1 MRYRIDLAY
10 NGENYHGWQTQPN
23 APTVQETLER
33 AFSLILRQNT
43 SITGCGR
50 TDTGVHA
57 EYYVAHFDT
66 YDINGKK
73 LGDLV
78 HKMNSFLPKDIAIY
92 NIEPVDDS
100 FNARFSAVSRSY
112 RYLIHTR
119 KDPFL
124 DRSSWLVP
132 YPIDIEKMN
141 QGCEILKRYTDFAS
155 FCKAGSDNKTTICHI
170 SSAQWTQN
178 GHRIVFE
185 ITADRFL
192 RNMVRAIVGTMV
204 DLGMGKTSLEGFEDI
219 IKSHKRSS
227 AGQSVP
233 AKGLSLVDIR
243 Y

>member
-1 MRYRIDLAY
+1 MRYKLALAY

-66 YDINGKK
+66 YDINAKI
-73 LGDLV
+73 GDLV

-92 NIEPVDDS
+92 SIEPVGDD
-100 FNARFSAVSRSY
+100 FNARFSAVKRSY
-112 RYLIHTR
+112 RYWIHTR

-124 DRSSWLVP
+124 DRCSWLVP

-170 SSAQWTQN
+170 SSAQWTQDA
-178 GHRIVFE
+178 HRIKFE

-204 DLGMGKTSLEGFEDI
+204 DLGLGKTTLAEFEDI

-233 AKGLSLVDIR
+233 AKGLALVDIR

>member
-1 MRYRIDLAY
+1 MRYKLALAY

-33 AFSLILRQNT
+33 AFSVVLRQNI

-57 EYYVAHFDT
+57 EFYVAHFDT
-66 YDINGKK
+66 YDINGKI
-73 LGDLV
+73 GDLV

-92 NIEPVDDS
+92 NIEPVGDD
-100 FNARFSAVSRSY
+100 FNARFSAVKRSY
-112 RYLIHTR
+112 RYWIHTR

-155 FCKAGSDNKTTICHI
+155 FCKVGSDNKTTICHI
-170 SSAQWTQN
+170 SSAQWTQDA
-178 GHRIVFE
+178 HRIKFE

-204 DLGMGKTSLEGFEDI
+204 DLGLGKTTLADFEDI

-233 AKGLSLVDIR
+233 AKGLSLIEVG

>member
-1 MRYRIDLAY
+1 MRYKLTLAY

-66 YDINGKK
+66 YDINGKI
-73 LGDLV
+73 GDLV

-92 NIEPVDDS
+92 NIEPVGDD
-100 FNARFSAVSRSY
+100 FNARFSAVKRSY
-112 RYLIHTR
+112 RYWIHTR

-170 SSAQWTQN
+170 SSAQWTQDA
-178 GHRIVFE
+178 HRIKFE
-185 ITADRFL
+185 ISADRFL

-204 DLGMGKTSLEGFEDI
+204 DLGLGKTSLADFEDI

-233 AKGLSLVDIR
+233 AKGLALVDIR

>member
-1 MRYRIDLAY
+1 MQYKLTLAY

-66 YDINGKK
+66 YDINGKI
-73 LGDLV
+73 GDLV

-92 NIEPVDDS
+92 NIEPVGDD
-100 FNARFSAVSRSY
+100 FNARFSAVKRSY
-112 RYLIHTR
+112 RYWIHTR

-132 YPIDIEKMN
+132 YPIDIEIMN

-170 SSAQWTQN
+170 SSAQWTQD
-178 GHRIVFE
+178 GHRIKFE

-204 DLGMGKTSLEGFEDI
+204 DLGLGKTTLADFEDI

-233 AKGLSLVDIR
+233 AKGLALVDIR

>member
-1 MRYRIDLAY
+1 MRYKLTLAY

-33 AFSLILRQNT
+33 AFSVVLRQNI

-66 YDINGKK
+66 YDINGKI
-73 LGDLV
+73 GDLI

-92 NIEPVDDS
+92 NIEPVVDD
-100 FNARFSAVSRSY
+100 FNARFSAVKRSY
-112 RYLIHTR
+112 RYCIHTR

-141 QGCEILKRYTDFAS
+141 QACKILMQHTDFAS

-170 SSAQWTQN
+170 YNAIWQQN
-178 GHRIVFE
+178 GHRIMFE

-204 DLGMGKTSLEGFEDI
+204 DLGLGKTSLADFEDI

-233 AKGLSLVDIR
+233 AKGLSLIEVG

>member
-1 MRYRIDLAY
+1 MRYKLALAY

-33 AFSLILRQNT
+33 AFSVVLRQNI

-57 EYYVAHFDT
+57 EFYVAHFDT
-66 YDINGKK
+66 YDINGKI
-73 LGDLV
+73 GDLI

-92 NIEPVDDS
+92 SIEPVGDD
-100 FNARFSAVSRSY
+100 FNARFSAVKRSY
-112 RYLIHTR
+112 RYWIHTR

-170 SSAQWTQN
+170 SSAQWTQDA
-178 GHRIVFE
+178 HRIKFE

-204 DLGMGKTSLEGFEDI
+204 DLGLGKTSLADFEDI

-233 AKGLSLVDIR
+233 AKGLALVDIR

>member
-1 MRYRIDLAY
+1 MRYKLALAY

-33 AFSLILRQNT
+33 AFSVVLRQNI

-57 EYYVAHFDT
+57 EFYVAHFDT
-66 YDINGKK
+66 YDINGKI
-73 LGDLV
+73 GDLI

-92 NIEPVDDS
+92 NIEPVGDD
-100 FNARFSAVSRSY
+100 FNARFSAVKRSY
-112 RYLIHTR
+112 RYWIHTR

-141 QGCEILKRYTDFAS
+141 QACKILMQHTDFAS

-170 SSAQWTQN
+170 SSAQWTQDA
-178 GHRIVFE
+178 HRIKFE

-204 DLGMGKTSLEGFEDI
+204 DLGLGKTSLADFENI

-233 AKGLSLVDIR
+233 AKGLALVDIR

>member
-23 APTVQETLER
+23 ASSVQETLER
-33 AFSLILRQNT
+33 AFSLILRQNI

-57 EYYVAHFDT
+57 EYYVAHFNS
-66 YDINGKK
+66 YAIKGKIS
-73 LGDLV
+73 DLV

-92 NIEPVDDS
+92 GIEPVDDE

-178 GHRIVFE
+178 GHRIIFE

-204 DLGMGKTSLEGFEDI
+204 DLGMGKTSLDGFEDI

>member
-1 MRYRIDLAY
+1 MRYKLALAY

-57 EYYVAHFDT
+57 EFYVAHFDT
-66 YDINGKK
+66 YDINGKI
-73 LGDLV
+73 GDLI

-92 NIEPVDDS
+92 NIEPVGDD
-100 FNARFSAVSRSY
+100 FNARFSAVKRSY
-112 RYLIHTR
+112 RYWIHTR

-132 YPIDIEKMN
+132 YPIDIEIMN
-141 QGCEILKRYTDFAS
+141 QACKILMQHTDFAS

-170 SSAQWTQN
+170 SSAQWTQD
-178 GHRIVFE
+178 GHRIMFE
-185 ITADRFL
+185 ISADRFL

-204 DLGMGKTSLEGFEDI
+204 DLGLGKTSLADFEDI

-233 AKGLSLVDIR
+233 AKGLARVDIR

>member
-1 MRYRIDLAY
+1 MRYKLTLAY

-23 APTVQETLER
+23 ASTVQETLER

-66 YDINGKK
+66 YDINGKI
-73 LGDLV
+73 GDLV

-92 NIEPVDDS
+92 NIEPVGDD
-100 FNARFSAVSRSY
+100 FNARFSAVKRSY
-112 RYLIHTR
+112 RYWIHTR

-132 YPIDIEKMN
+132 YPIDIEIMN

-170 SSAQWTQN
+170 SSAQWTQDA
-178 GHRIVFE
+178 HRIKFE
-185 ITADRFL
+185 ISADRFL

-204 DLGMGKTSLEGFEDI
+204 DLGLGKTSLADFEDI

-233 AKGLSLVDIR
+233 AKGLALVDIR

>member
-66 YDINGKK
+66 YYINVKK

-204 DLGMGKTSLEGFEDI
+204 DLGMGKTSLDGFENI

>member
-23 APTVQETLER
+23 ASSVQETLER
-33 AFSLILRQNT
+33 AFSLILRQNI

-57 EYYVAHFDT
+57 EYYVAHFNS
-66 YDINGKK
+66 YAIKGKIS
-73 LGDLV
+73 DLV

-92 NIEPVDDS
+92 SIEPVDDE

>member
-1 MRYRIDLAY
+1 MRYKLALAY

-66 YDINGKK
+66 YDINGKI
-73 LGDLV
+73 GDLV

-92 NIEPVDDS
+92 NIEPVGDD
-100 FNARFSAVSRSY
+100 FNARFSAVKRSY
-112 RYLIHTR
+112 RYWIHTR

-170 SSAQWTQN
+170 SSAQWTQG
-178 GHRIVFE
+178 GHRIKFE

-204 DLGMGKTSLEGFEDI
+204 DLGLGKTSLADFEDI

-233 AKGLSLVDIR
+233 AKGLALVDIR

>member
-1 MRYRIDLAY
+1 MRYKLTLAY

-66 YDINGKK
+66 YDINGKI
-73 LGDLV
+73 GDLI

-92 NIEPVDDS
+92 SIEPVGDD
-100 FNARFSAVSRSY
+100 FNARFSAVKRSY
-112 RYLIHTR
+112 RYWIHTR
-119 KDPFL
+119 KDPFI

-170 SSAQWTQN
+170 SSAQWTQDA
-178 GHRIVFE
+178 HRIKFE

-204 DLGMGKTSLEGFEDI
+204 DLGLGKTSLADFEDI

-233 AKGLSLVDIR
+233 AKGLALVDIR

>member
-1 MRYRIDLAY
+1 MRYKLTLAY

-66 YDINGKK
+66 YDINGKI
-73 LGDLV
+73 GDLI

-92 NIEPVDDS
+92 NIEPVGDD
-100 FNARFSAVSRSY
+100 FNARFSAVKRSY
-112 RYLIHTR
+112 RYWIHTR

-170 SSAQWTQN
+170 SSAQWTQDA
-178 GHRIVFE
+178 HRIKFE

-204 DLGMGKTSLEGFEDI
+204 DLGLGKTSLADFEDI

-233 AKGLSLVDIR
+233 AKGLALVDIR

>member
-1 MRYRIDLAY
+1 MRYKLALAY

-33 AFSLILRQNT
+33 AFSVVLRQNI

-57 EYYVAHFDT
+57 EFYVAHFNAGVKISSCKDF
-66 YDINGKK
+66 
-73 LGDLV
+73 V
-78 HKMNSFLPKDIAIY
+78 HKMNSFLPRDIAILSL
-92 NIEPVDDS
+92 EPTDDD
-100 FNARFSAVSRSY
+100 FNARFSAVKRSY
-112 RYLIHTR
+112 RYWIHTR

-141 QGCEILKRYTDFAS
+141 QGCKILMQHTDFAS

-170 SSAQWTQN
+170 SSAQWTQD
-178 GHRIVFE
+178 GHRIMFE
-185 ITADRFL
+185 ISADRFL

-204 DLGMGKTSLEGFEDI
+204 DIGLGKTSLADFEEI
-219 IKSHKRSS
+219 IKTKKRSS

-233 AKGLSLVDIR
+233 AKGLFLTEVE

>member
-1 MRYRIDLAY
+1 MRYRINLAY

-23 APTVQETLER
+23 AVTVQETLER
-33 AFSLILRQNT
+33 SFSVVLRQNI
-43 SITGCGR
+43 SIIGCGR

-66 YDINGKK
+66 GAEIPSCKDF
-73 LGDLV
+73 V

-92 NIEPVDDS
+92 SIEPVDDE

-132 YPIDIEKMN
+132 YPIDIDKMN
-141 QGCEILKRYTDFAS
+141 QGCEIMKRYTDFAS

-170 SSAQWTQN
+170 FSAQWTQN
-178 GHRIVFE
+178 GHRIIFE

-219 IKSHKRSS
+219 IKIHKRSS

>member
-23 APTVQETLER
+23 ASSVQETLER
-33 AFSLILRQNT
+33 AFSLILRQNI

-57 EYYVAHFDT
+57 EYYVAHFNS
-66 YDINGKK
+66 YAIKGKIS
-73 LGDLV
+73 DLV

-92 NIEPVDDS
+92 GIEPVDDE

-178 GHRIVFE
+178 GHRIIFE

>member
-66 YDINGKK
+66 YDIKDKK

-132 YPIDIEKMN
+132 YPLDIEKMN

-204 DLGMGKTSLEGFEDI
+204 DLGMGKTTLEGVEDI
-219 IKSHKRSS
+219 IKSHKRIS

>member
-1 MRYRIDLAY
+1 MRYKLTLAY

-43 SITGCGR
+43 SISGCGR

-66 YDINGKK
+66 YDINGKI
-73 LGDLV
+73 GDLV

-92 NIEPVDDS
+92 SIEPVGDD
-100 FNARFSAVSRSY
+100 FNARFSAVKRSY
-112 RYLIHTR
+112 RYWIHTR

-170 SSAQWTQN
+170 SSAQWTQDA
-178 GHRIVFE
+178 HRIKFE
-185 ITADRFL
+185 ISADRFL

-204 DLGMGKTSLEGFEDI
+204 DLGLGKTSLADFEDI

-233 AKGLSLVDIR
+233 AKGLALVDIR

>member
-1 MRYRIDLAY
+1 MRYKLTLAY

-66 YDINGKK
+66 YDINGKI
-73 LGDLV
+73 GDLV

-92 NIEPVDDS
+92 NIEPVGDD
-100 FNARFSAVSRSY
+100 FNARFSAVKRSY
-112 RYLIHTR
+112 RYWIHTR

-132 YPIDIEKMN
+132 YPIDIEIMN

-170 SSAQWTQN
+170 SSAQWTQD
-178 GHRIVFE
+178 GHRIKFE

-204 DLGMGKTSLEGFEDI
+204 DLGLGKTTLADFEDI

-233 AKGLSLVDIR
+233 AKGLALVDIR

>member
-1 MRYRIDLAY
+1 MRYKLTLAY

-33 AFSLILRQNT
+33 AFSVVLRQNI

-66 YDINGKK
+66 YDINGKI
-73 LGDLV
+73 GDLI

-92 NIEPVDDS
+92 NIEPVGDD
-100 FNARFSAVSRSY
+100 FNARFSAVKRSY
-112 RYLIHTR
+112 RYWIHTR

-170 SSAQWTQN
+170 SSAQWTQDA
-178 GHRIVFE
+178 HRIKFE
-185 ITADRFL
+185 ISADRFL

-204 DLGMGKTSLEGFEDI
+204 DLGLGKTSLADFEDI

-233 AKGLSLVDIR
+233 AKGLALVDIR

>member
-1 MRYRIDLAY
+1 MRYKLTLAY

-23 APTVQETLER
+23 ASTVQETLER

-57 EYYVAHFDT
+57 EFYVAHFDT
-66 YDINGKK
+66 YDINGKI
-73 LGDLV
+73 GDLI

-92 NIEPVDDS
+92 NIEPVGDD
-100 FNARFSAVSRSY
+100 FNARFSAVKRSY
-112 RYLIHTR
+112 RYWIHTR

-170 SSAQWTQN
+170 SSAQWTQDA
-178 GHRIVFE
+178 HRIKFE

-204 DLGMGKTSLEGFEDI
+204 DLGLGKTTLADFEDI

-233 AKGLSLVDIR
+233 AKGLALVDIR

>member
-1 MRYRIDLAY
+1 MRYKLTLAY

-66 YDINGKK
+66 YDINGKI
-73 LGDLV
+73 GDLV

-92 NIEPVDDS
+92 NIEPVGDD
-100 FNARFSAVSRSY
+100 FNARFSAVKRSY
-112 RYLIHTR
+112 RYWIHTR

-132 YPIDIEKMN
+132 YPIDIEIMN

-170 SSAQWTQN
+170 LSAQWTQDA
-178 GHRIVFE
+178 HRIKFE

-204 DLGMGKTSLEGFEDI
+204 DLGLGKTSLADFEDI

-233 AKGLSLVDIR
+233 AKGLALVDIR

>member
-23 APTVQETLER
+23 ASSVQETLER
-33 AFSLILRQNT
+33 SFSLVLREEIA
-43 SITGCGR
+43 ITGCGR

-66 YDINGKK
+66 TEPIASPA
-73 LGDLV
+73 DLV
-78 HKMNSFLPKDIAIY
+78 HKMNSFLPKDIAIFG
-92 NIEPVDDS
+92 IEPVDDE

-112 RYLIHTR
+112 RYMIHTR
-119 KDPFL
+119 KDPFI
-124 DRSSWLVP
+124 DRSSWFVRSPLN
-132 YPIDIEKMN
+132 IELMN
-141 QGCEILKRYTDFAS
+141 SACEILIKHTDFAA
-155 FCKAGSDNKTTICHI
+155 FCKAGGDNKTTICHI
-170 SSAQWTQN
+170 SSAKWYQD
-178 GHRIVFE
+178 GHRIKFE

-204 DLGMGKTSLEGFEDI
+204 DIGTGKTSLDDFENI

-233 AKGLSLVDIR
+233 AHGLALVDIR

>member
-66 YDINGKK
+66 YYINGK

-112 RYLIHTR
+112 CYLIHTR

-132 YPIDIEKMN
+132 YPMDIEKMN

-204 DLGMGKTSLEGFEDI
+204 DLGMGKTSLDGFENI

-233 AKGLSLVDIR
+233 AKGLSLVDIK

>member
-1 MRYRIDLAY
+1 MRYKLTLAY

-66 YDINGKK
+66 YDINGKI
-73 LGDLV
+73 GDLI

-92 NIEPVDDS
+92 NIEPVDDD
-100 FNARFSAVSRSY
+100 FNARFSAVKRSY
-112 RYLIHTR
+112 RYWIHTR

-170 SSAQWTQN
+170 SSAQWTQDA
-178 GHRIVFE
+178 HRIKFE

-204 DLGMGKTSLEGFEDI
+204 DLGLGKTSLADFEDI

-233 AKGLSLVDIR
+233 AKGLALVDIR

>member
-1 MRYRIDLAY
+1 MRYKLTLAY

-66 YDINGKK
+66 YDINGKI
-73 LGDLV
+73 GDLV

-92 NIEPVDDS
+92 NIEPVGDD
-100 FNARFSAVSRSY
+100 FNARFSAVKRSY
-112 RYLIHTR
+112 RYWIHTR

-170 SSAQWTQN
+170 SSVQWTQD
-178 GHRIVFE
+178 GHRIKFE

-204 DLGMGKTSLEGFEDI
+204 DLGLGKTTLADFEDI

-233 AKGLSLVDIR
+233 AKGLALIEVG